1 MKDSPILI
9 LSDKVHGIEDLMGK
23 TLTGIGHKPWRG
35 YNEAER
41 VVIADGEPV
50 RVTPEAYEAVKFSK
64 FNSET
69 HPRTRYEGGH
79 YIWDMEPILFDDW
92 ANDKTSD
99 ALSGMYEIGELVE
112 VRKRD
117 EEQWSLKKY
126 HGHFML
132 CPGQAVILAG
142 ESDSMLNIP
151 SEFYEIRKYSTQSN
165 N

>member
-1 MKDSPILI
+1 MPDSASLV
-9 LSDKVHGIEDLMGK
+9 L
-23 TLTGIGHKPWRG
+23 
-35 YNEAER
+35 
-41 VVIADGEPV
+41 
-50 RVTPEAYEAVKFSK
+50 
-64 FNSET
+64 
-69 HPRTRYEGGH
+69 
-79 YIWDMEPILFDDW
+79 LFDDW